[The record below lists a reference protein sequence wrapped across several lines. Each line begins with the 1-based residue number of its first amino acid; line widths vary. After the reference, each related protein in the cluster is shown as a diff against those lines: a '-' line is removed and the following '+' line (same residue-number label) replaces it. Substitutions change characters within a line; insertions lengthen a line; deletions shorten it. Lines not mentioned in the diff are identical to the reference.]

1 MKKVLLTAGLVL
13 AAVTASATPF
23 KGTYVGVKGS
33 YMPGFMNSEARYS
46 AKGGP
51 LSGAG
56 IDVDLKGWEAD
67 LLAGQWFQCGDWS
80 YALEGHVGRGFG
92 KSSKD
97 KTIRGAPL
105 KAETQRLWT
114 AGVAGRLGQT
124 VANNVLA
131 YGRLGLHANQIQTKF
146 STSIAGIDSKT
157 KKFVSFAIA
166 PGAGVEWA
174 LADNMS
180 ARFEYTYEYSM
191 NKSDFNFDTAK
202 ISLKNPQTHQLSVA
216 VSYAF

>member
-46 AKGGP
+46 I
-51 LSGAG
+51 SGTTAG
-56 IDVDLKGWEAD
+56 IDVNLKNWEANF
-67 LLAGQWFQCGDWS
+67 LAGQWFQCADWS
-80 YALEGHVGRGFG
+80 YALEGQVGRGISD
-92 KSSKD
+92 SSQD
-97 KTIRGAPL
+97 KTIRGTAY
-105 KAETQRLWT
+105 KVKTQRLWT

-146 STSIAGIDSKT
+146 SDVRASKT
-157 KKFVSFAIA
+157 DKFVSWAIA

-174 LADNMS
+174 FADNMS

-191 NKSDFNFDTAK
+191 NKRNFSYDAHK
-202 ISLKNPQTHQLSVA
+202 VSLKNPQTHQLSVA